1 MPGEAGYV
9 SLAPVCSIA
18 ELTGNDDLAEFLVA
32 REELV
37 EGLQFAQRGGLKRFA
52 HMFVNKE
59 LEPIPQRACL
69 RRNAVKFAQNGA
81 YTEGFQHVVGR

>member
-18 ELTGNDDLAEFLVA
+18 ELTDDLAEFLVA
-32 REELV
+32 CEELV

-81 YTEGFQHVVGR
+81 YTEGLQHVVGR